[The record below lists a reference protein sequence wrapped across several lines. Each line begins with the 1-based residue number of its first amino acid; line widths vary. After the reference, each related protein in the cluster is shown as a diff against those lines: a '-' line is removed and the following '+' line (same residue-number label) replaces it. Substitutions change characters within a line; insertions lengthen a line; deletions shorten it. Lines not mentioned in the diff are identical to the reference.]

1 VIRPPLQA
9 ELLAA
14 MLAALSWPGRDAVRA
29 CLACGPEPHAAQ
41 LATRSHHAEQSMA
54 IISRFQESRARW
66 LLRGGGVLVVAYLVV
81 VLGLMWWWS
90 YEPAQFDVVKLARQR
105 ASEHGQSVVTGSI
118 VTSTLMGSAETLLDK
133 RGGYFSNDVF
143 PPGLFMDNVPNW
155 EFGVLTACRD
165 LARELRNKFS
175 RSQSQSEED
184 VDLKEADPLFSSPN
198 DRWLLPSSEGQY
210 RKAIAHVG
218 GYFERIGK
226 NDPNG
231 AQFYA
236 RADNLADYLDLV
248 STRLG
253 SLSQRLSASVGQLRL
268 EGDAPVDPGAQK
280 NASGQQIVKTP
291 WTKIDDVFYE
301 SRGYTWALLE
311 QLRAIEVDFAP
322 ILQRKN
328 AVVSLKQVIRELEE
342 SQKPVWSPIIL
353 NGSPFGFFANHSLVM
368 ANYVSRANAAII
380 DLKSLL
386 DRG

>member
-1 VIRPPLQA
+1 
-9 ELLAA
+9 
-14 MLAALSWPGRDAVRA
+14 
-29 CLACGPEPHAAQ
+29 
-41 LATRSHHAEQSMA
+41 MA
-54 IISRFQESRARW
+54 IISRFQESRTRW
-66 LLRGGGVLVVAYLVV
+66 ILRGGAALVALYLVGV
-81 VLGLMWWWS
+81 FGLMWWWS
-90 YEPAQFDVVKLARQR
+90 YEPEQFDVVKLAQR
-105 ASEHGQSVVTGSI
+105 RATEHRQSVVTGSTVAGALI
-118 VTSTLMGSAETLLDK
+118 GCTETLLDK
-133 RGGYFSNDVF
+133 RGGYFSNDLF
-143 PPGLFMDNVPNW
+143 PPGVFMDNVPNW
-155 EFGVLTACRD
+155 EFGVLTATRD
-165 LARELRNKFS
+165 LAREMRNKFS

-184 VDLKEADPLFSSPN
+184 PDLKEADPLFSSPN

-210 RKAIAHVG
+210 RKAIAHVD
-218 GYFERIGK
+218 GYLVRIGK

-236 RADNLADYLDLV
+236 RADNLADYLDVV

-268 EGDAPVDPGAQK
+268 EGDAPVDPAAPK

-291 WTKIDDVFYE
+291 WSKIDDVFYE

-311 QLRAIEVDFAP
+311 QLKAIQVDFAP

-328 AVVSLKQVIRELEE
+328 ATVSLKQVIRELEE
-342 SQKPVWSPIIL
+342 SQKPVWSPAIL

-368 ANYVSRANAAII
+368 ANYVSRANAALI

>member
-1 VIRPPLQA
+1 
-9 ELLAA
+9 
-14 MLAALSWPGRDAVRA
+14 
-29 CLACGPEPHAAQ
+29 
-41 LATRSHHAEQSMA
+41 MA
-54 IISRFQESRARW
+54 IVSRFQESRTRW
-66 LLRGGGVLVVAYLVV
+66 IVRGAGLLVGIYALLVVA
-81 VLGLMWWWS
+81 LMWWWS
-90 YEPAQFDVVKLARQR
+90 YEPEQFDVVKLAQQR
-105 ASEHGQSVVTGSI
+105 AAVHRQSVVTGSV
-118 VTSTLMGSAETLLDK
+118 VTSALMGSAETLLDK
-133 RGGYFSNDVF
+133 RGGYFSNDMF
-143 PPGLFMDNVPNW
+143 PPGVLMDNVPNW
-155 EFGVLTACRD
+155 EFGVLTATRD
-165 LARELRNKFS
+165 LAREMRNKFS

-184 VDLKEADPLFSSPN
+184 ADLKEADPLFSSPN

-210 RKAIAHVG
+210 RKAIAHVD
-218 GYFERIGK
+218 GYFERLGK

-248 STRLG
+248 STRMG

-268 EGDAPVDPGAQK
+268 EGDAPVDPNAPK
-280 NASGQQIVKTP
+280 NSSGQQIVKTP

-311 QLRAIEVDFAP
+311 QLKAIEVDFAP

-342 SQKPVWSPIIL
+342 SQKPVWSPAIL

-380 DLKSLL
+380 DLKALL

>member
-1 VIRPPLQA
+1 
-9 ELLAA
+9 
-14 MLAALSWPGRDAVRA
+14 
-29 CLACGPEPHAAQ
+29 
-41 LATRSHHAEQSMA
+41 MA
-54 IISRFQESRARW
+54 IISRFQESRVRW
-66 LLRGGGVLVVAYLVV
+66 ALRGAAVLIALYGVI
-81 VLGLMWWWS
+81 VLALMWWWS
-90 YEPAQFDVVKLARQR
+90 YEPEQFDVVKLAQQR
-105 ASEHGQSVVTGSI
+105 AAAHQQSVVSGSA

-133 RGGYFSNDVF
+133 RGGYLSNDLF
-143 PPGLFMDNVPNW
+143 PPGVLMDNVPNW
-155 EFGVLTACRD
+155 EFGVLTATRD
-165 LARELRNKFS
+165 LAREMRNKFS

-184 VDLKEADPLFSSPN
+184 ADLKEADPLFSSPN

-210 RKAIAHVG
+210 RKAIAHVD
-218 GYFERIGK
+218 GYFVRIGK

-236 RADNLADYLDLV
+236 RADNLADYLDVV

-268 EGDAPVDPGAQK
+268 EGDAPVDPGAPK
-280 NASGQQIVKTP
+280 NAGGQQIVKTP
-291 WTKIDDVFYE
+291 WTKIDDIFYE
-301 SRGYTWALLE
+301 SRGYSWALLE
-311 QLRAIEVDFAP
+311 QLKAIQVDFAP

-328 AVVSLKQVIRELEE
+328 ATVSLKQVIRELEE
-342 SQKPVWSPIIL
+342 SQKPVWSPVIL

>member
-1 VIRPPLQA
+1 
-9 ELLAA
+9 
-14 MLAALSWPGRDAVRA
+14 
-29 CLACGPEPHAAQ
+29 
-41 LATRSHHAEQSMA
+41 MA
-54 IISRFQESRARW
+54 IISRFQGTNTRW
-66 LLRGGGVLVVAYLVV
+66 IVRGSALLAGLYLVLVLA
-81 VLGLMWWWS
+81 LMWWWS
-90 YEPAQFDVVKLARQR
+90 YEPEHFDVARLAQQR
-105 ASEHGQSVVTGSI
+105 AATHQQTPVTGSV
-118 VTSTLMGSAETLLDK
+118 VTSTLMGCAETLLDK
-133 RGGYFSNDVF
+133 RGGYLSNDLF
-143 PPGLFMDNVPNW
+143 PPGVLMDNVPNW
-155 EFGVLTACRD
+155 EFGVLTATRD
-165 LARELRNKFS
+165 LAREMRNKFS
-175 RSQSQSEED
+175 RAQSQSEED
-184 VDLKEADPLFSSPN
+184 IDLKEADPLFSSPN

-210 RKAIAHVG
+210 RKAIDHVD
-218 GYFERIGK
+218 GYFARIGK

-231 AQFYA
+231 AQFQA
-236 RADNLADYLDLV
+236 RADNLADYLDVV

-268 EGDAPVDPGAQK
+268 EGDAPVDPNAPK

-311 QLRAIEVDFAP
+311 QLQAIQVDFAP

-328 AVVSLKQVIRELEE
+328 AVIGLKQV
-342 SQKPVWSPIIL
+342 WSPVIL